1 MKVYLCVILFVIV
14 VLLILFRKKI
24 VECSADGVFYVHT
37 QLNRVLKYAYRDDKD
52 NTSGYWTD
60 EQRKTHITNDDLVN
74 YLIKYYKEHGVS
86 DVLDLGCG
94 NCTIVS
100 ELNKNDIDAT
110 GVDQNNLIPNS
121 VKHDLTKSYYNPKDY
136 VQTFEVGEHI
146 PKEYESI
153 FIDNITT
160 NAKKGI
166 IMSWAVEGQGGDGH
180 INERP
185 VSYIQ
190 EAIEKKGFQLN
201 EEKTKELRNSINP
214 HVDFLY
220 FRHNLMVFDRI

>member
-1 MKVYLCVILFVIV
+1 MKIYLCFLIVILIIV
-14 VLLILFRKKI
+14 FRKKI
-24 VECSADGVFYVHT
+24 IECTMDGAFHVHL
-37 QLNRVLKYAYRDDKD
+37 QLNKVLKYAYKDNKD

-60 EQRKTHITNDDLVN
+60 EQRQTHITNNDLVH
-74 YLIKYYKEHGVS
+74 YLVNFYKENKVN

-121 VKHDLTKSYYNPKDY
+121 VKHDLIKSYYNPKDY

-146 PKEYESI
+146 PVEYEGV
-153 FIDNITT
+153 FIDNITR

-185 VSYIQ
+185 VSYIVY
-190 EAIEKKGFQLN
+190 AIENKGFQLN
-201 EEKTKELRNSINP
+201 KEKTNELRNSISP
-214 HVDFLY
+214 HINFLY
-220 FRHNLMVFDRI
+220 FRNNLLVFDRL